1 MDGGGARNL
10 QNLVTA
16 AEQGHHGGLEVNLEE
31 DQSWSS
37 GPQNLDQQALPC
49 LVHTFGPS
57 VGTAALL
64 SARQPH
70 IKTNTAADWLLSSLV
85 VWFPEGRAED
95 ELPVSSQGRG
105 QRGPLIYVWPQG
117 RWLQQNLQLLQLKVL
132 QGPENPGNTEAVR
145 NQQARM
151 DRRNGSV
158 PQTPNTH

>member
-1 MDGGGARNL
+1 MSPHHLLGQKKVSILLSGPGEGGKLGGAGVDGGGARNL
-10 QNLVTA
+10 QTFVTA

-37 GPQNLDQQALPC
+37 GPQNPDQQALPC

-70 IKTNTAADWLLSSLV
+70 IKANTAADWLLSCLV

-95 ELPVSSQGRG
+95 ELPVSSRGRG

-117 RWLQQNLQLLQLKVL
+117 PRLQQNLQLLQLKVL
-132 QGPENPGNTEAVR
+132 
-145 NQQARM
+145 
-151 DRRNGSV
+151 
-158 PQTPNTH
+158 